1 MSGELGSAR
10 RRRSRR
16 CCQQCGAPVGFLDR
30 GLCHRCWRRHRAEAA
45 KQPCPACGQR
55 RLLRPQTGRC
65 ATCTK
70 RCVDCSGPVR
80 PRVRIRCQHCHRRHE
95 RQAATRL
102 CPRCGR
108 LGRLRTETGWCPTCS
123 RPRPACLPPRPC
135 RACGQVRRH
144 AAFGLCGRC
153 WQRHPDRPFAQ
164 AERLAARLDDPPA
177 WLGAFVAYAAAR
189 HCVGRTTRMVTA
201 LGRLL
206 TDGAPT
212 SPQALLE
219 RARRPG
225 RSAGTLA
232 RTLEGF
238 FVADGLAFGLY
249 QQARLAHARRQR
261 RIDAVPQPLRAAVAR
276 FAETR
281 VHAQQRARRAGT
293 RPRADRTIE
302 ASLAV
307 VRDLACFLVAE
318 RTKHDWATVDAG
330 DLEAFLAR
338 LPASRARRLGVL
350 RRFFGWA
357 RAHRL
362 VLVDPTA
369 TLTAGR
375 QRGFSGQVLTIAEQR
390 RLYRRWTSDP
400 QTHPH
405 ECLVGLFALLHGA
418 AGAELRGLRI
428 ADLDPARRTVRL
440 GRRPHPVPLDP
451 ASWLALERCLA
462 LRAELG
468 THNPHLLVT
477 RVTKTG
483 TAPASEAY
491 LAHVLDP
498 AGVPPRRLRATRLAD
513 LVVTLDPKLVAE
525 AFGLDPDGVLAY
537 LADHVQEARLP
548 NLPAATPAE
557 LAEHP
562 GGAR

>member
-1 MSGELGSAR
+1 VAHAEASAKTVESAVAAAAAELGLLPD
-10 RRRSRR
+10 
-16 CCQQCGAPVGFLDR
+16 QVDVEVIE
-30 GLCHRCWRRHRAEAA
+30 EAV
-45 KQPCPACGQR
+45 PSTFGVIGSPA
-55 RLLRPQTGRC
+55 
-65 ATCTK
+65 
-70 RCVDCSGPVR
+70 
-80 PRVRIRCQHCHRRHE
+80 RVRVTARNPA
-95 RQAATRL
+95 AAT
-102 CPRCGR
+102 
-108 LGRLRTETGWCPTCS
+108 
-123 RPRPACLPPRPC
+123 
-135 RACGQVRRH
+135 
-144 AAFGLCGRC
+144 
-153 WQRHPDRPFAQ
+153 
-164 AERLAARLDDPPA
+164 
-177 WLGAFVAYAAAR
+177 
-189 HCVGRTTRMVTA
+189 TA
-201 LGRLL
+201 
-206 TDGAPT
+206 
-212 SPQALLE
+212 
-219 RARRPG
+219 
-225 RSAGTLA
+225 RSADEEAGATA
-232 RTLEGF
+232 
-238 FVADGLAFGLY
+238 
-249 QQARLAHARRQR
+249 
-261 RIDAVPQPLRAAVAR
+261 RAA
-276 FAETR
+276 
-281 VHAQQRARRAGT
+281 
-293 RPRADRTIE
+293 
-302 ASLAV
+302 
-307 VRDLACFLVAE
+307 
-318 RTKHDWATVDAG
+318 
-330 DLEAFLAR
+330 
-338 LPASRARRLGVL
+338 
-350 RRFFGWA
+350 
-357 RAHRL
+357 
-362 VLVDPTA
+362 TA

>member
-1 MSGELGSAR
+1 MPSSAPAGPAPDPAPTAPSRPAWPSSGTSPASWSPSAPSTTGP
-10 RRRSRR
+10 RSTL
-16 CCQQCGAPVGFLDR
+16 AT
-30 GLCHRCWRRHRAEAA
+30 WR
-45 KQPCPACGQR
+45 PSWPAC
-55 RLLRPQTGRC
+55 
-65 ATCTK
+65 
-70 RCVDCSGPVR
+70 
-80 PRVRIRCQHCHRRHE
+80 
-95 RQAATRL
+95 RQAA
-102 CPRCGR
+102 P
-108 LGRLRTETGWCPTCS
+108 
-123 RPRPACLPPRPC
+123 
-135 RACGQVRRH
+135 
-144 AAFGLCGRC
+144 
-153 WQRHPDRPFAQ
+153 
-164 AERLAARLDDPPA
+164 
-177 WLGAFVAYAAAR
+177 
-189 HCVGRTTRMVTA
+189 
-201 LGRLL
+201 
-206 TDGAPT
+206 
-212 SPQALLE
+212 
-219 RARRPG
+219 
-225 RSAGTLA
+225 
-232 RTLEGF
+232 
-238 FVADGLAFGLY
+238 
-249 QQARLAHARRQR
+249 
-261 RIDAVPQPLRAAVAR
+261 
-276 FAETR
+276 
-281 VHAQQRARRAGT
+281 
-293 RPRADRTIE
+293 
-302 ASLAV
+302 
-307 VRDLACFLVAE
+307 
-318 RTKHDWATVDAG
+318 
-330 DLEAFLAR
+330 
-338 LPASRARRLGVL
+338 RRLGVL